1 MILSVGEDADKRESS
16 YTVDGNVNWCSHCKK
31 LWIFLKKLRIELPC
45 DPVSLLLGIHPKIT
59 KTLENIDGN

>member
-1 MILSVGEDADKRESS
+1 MEKREPLLC
-16 YTVDGNVNWCSHCKK
+16 TVDGNVNWCSHCKK